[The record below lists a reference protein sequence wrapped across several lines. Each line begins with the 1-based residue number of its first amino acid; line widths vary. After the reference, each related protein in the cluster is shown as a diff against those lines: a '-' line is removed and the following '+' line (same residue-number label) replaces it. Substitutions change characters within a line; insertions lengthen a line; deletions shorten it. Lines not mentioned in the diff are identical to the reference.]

1 MIFRYDFVI
10 SIWIFTWFLL
20 YMMGI
25 IKYTPV
31 LILFIASIID
41 SIAILFK
48 LYNKESFYNIYK
60 FFIIQCVIK
69 YIPLFLVWNTEII
82 TKKNIKH
89 TLIFIYIYMVY
100 MYINV
105 GSIKEVLKIY
115 DRMLQ
120 ASTSQNKEDQYPITA
135 LWNKLT

>member
-10 SIWIFTWFLL
+10 SIWIFAWFLL

-25 IKYTPV
+25 IKYNPV

-48 LYNKESFYNIYK
+48 LYNNESFYNIYK

-69 YIPLFLVWNTEII
+69 YIPLFLVWNTNII

>member
-10 SIWIFTWFLL
+10 SIWIFAWFLL

-25 IKYTPV
+25 IKYNPV

-69 YIPLFLVWNTEII
+69 YIPLFLVWNTNII

>member
-41 SIAILFK
+41 SIAILYK
-48 LYNKESFYNIYK
+48 VYNKESFCNIYK
-60 FFIIQCVIK
+60 FFIIQCIIK
-69 YIPLFLVWNTEII
+69 YIPLFLVWNTNTNLI
-82 TKKNIKH
+82 TKQNIKN
-89 TLIFIYIYMVY
+89 TLIFIFIYMAY

-105 GSIKEVLKIY
+105 GSVKEVLKIY
-115 DRMLQ
+115 DRMLKT
-120 ASTSQNKEDQYPITA
+120 STSQNKEDQYPITA
-135 LWNKLT
+135 LWNK

>member
-1 MIFRYDFVI
+1 
-10 SIWIFTWFLL
+10 
-20 YMMGI
+20 MMGI